1 MTGESKERLIVESVP
16 GYEPEIGLLLGML
29 EESRGRT
36 KEHLAGL
43 TDDELKWTPGPGFN
57 SIGTIL
63 YHLALIEAD
72 WLYAEAR
79 EQAYP
84 PEAVALFPDDVRD
97 DAGRL
102 AAARRASLQEHV
114 DRLDEVRAMLLA
126 AFRDMSLAEFRRVR
140 VLPEYDV
147 APGFVLHHLMQHE
160 AEHRGEIGMLRALAA
175 QREGAEPS

>member
-1 MTGESKERLIVESVP
+1 MTDAAKERLIIEPVP
-16 GYEPEIGLLLGML
+16 SNEPEIGLFLGML
-29 EESRGRT
+29 EEARGRT
-36 KEHLAGL
+36 KEWLAGL
-43 TDDELKWTPGPGFN
+43 TDDELEWTPGPGFN

-72 WLYAEAR
+72 WLYAEAL

-102 AAARRASLQEHV
+102 TASRPESLQEYV
-114 DRLDEVRAMLLA
+114 DRLDAVRAMLLA
-126 AFRDMSLAEFRRVR
+126 AFRDMTLAEFHRVR

-147 APGFVLHHLMQHE
+147 TPGFVLHHLMQHE
-160 AEHRGEIGMLRALAA
+160 AEHRGEIGMLRALAN
-175 QREGAEPS
+175 QREGA